1 MPPLSRT
8 GTVDQRWR
16 CLIKCVCGSA
26 LNEEQEQFLRELV
39 GPVGKFFEVTSV
51 LISLTRCSRPRRSF
65 TLRVSAR
72 CDQEVNDAAKNDSL
86 EKVED
91 HTMEGLKEMGAF
103 GLQVPA
109 DLGGLGLCNTQ
120 VHQST
125 SVKSRLGGVS

>member
-1 MPPLSRT
+1 M
-8 GTVDQRWR
+8 
-16 CLIKCVCGSA
+16 CVCGVA

-51 LISLTRCSRPRRSF
+51 LICLARFSRPRHSF
-65 TLRVSAR
+65 TLRVSAH

-120 VHQST
+120 VPQIT